1 MILIV
6 TIINHNN
13 LNLAE
18 GLFIFKTVNVLL
30 LNE

>member
-6 TIINHNN
+6 TIINNNN